1 MSALALLA
9 ASSVV
14 HLHLPG
20 PPPCARPIFAR
31 RPPPPLLCAAESAD
45 GEVRSPSG
53 PLAVFVA
60 ATGFSLATLA
70 CHFGATSRPALTL
83 AQLGGSAVLPTR
95 VLLGMRVLFASIIAL
110 SLHSSLS
117 DKVPHTFTL
126 MLYPQ
131 SKLKPKAVPF
141 KGIER
146 LTTFTVQCWAL
157 QLVYFVL
164 AAAASAAHLCGLA
177 ASLPAAD
184 VMQRL
189 FRAVHVLFDVSA
201 TTAILVTSVVTF
213 VLIPAR
219 IKRGDRQGLA
229 RMLGWRPQCMH
240 NLNLIFV
247 VSEMLFASLPVVA
260 SHFVFPALFGIR
272 YVLIAGGG
280 CSGRASPMSFLDPT
294 LPPAR
299 RSVSMRF
306 VSSARVVLWP
316 SRRSATAAA

>member
-1 MSALALLA
+1 M
-9 ASSVV
+9 
-14 HLHLPG
+14 
-20 PPPCARPIFAR
+20 
-31 RPPPPLLCAAESAD
+31 
-45 GEVRSPSG
+45 
-53 PLAVFVA
+53 
-60 ATGFSLATLA
+60 
-70 CHFGATSRPALTL
+70 
-83 AQLGGSAVLPTR
+83 LPTG

-126 MLYPQ
+126 MLYAQ

-260 SHFVFPALFGIR
+260 SHFVFPALFGIQ
-272 YVLIAGGG
+272 YVLISWWWLQRTGVAYY
-280 CSGRASPMSFLDPT
+280 PFLDPT
-294 LPPAR
+294 LPPAKA
-299 RSVSMRF
+299 VGIHAVLF
-306 VSSARVVLWP
+306 LVLALFFGLRVGV
-316 SRRSATAAA
+316 ATAAALIPLSVRVPALYAAAASICWTRRGIRGWPKELEKWDYETGGGE